1 MMTLTSLSESV
12 TFVIW
17 NRRTFGM
24 ICAVLVFLT
33 NYVPTEGRSAKLSVG
48 TLCAIFPMRD
58 ITLKGSAQMKRLTTS
73 LIIGACLLLPSAGAV
88 FAENPHGAAAGL
100 GVTKGQPGTQPSGA
114 PGGASCGTLT
124 GGAPPGQLGA
134 GGLSSNSPFA
144 LDAVGLQKN
153 YAGTPTNPGNSAS
166 NAHANSQYDVACFQH
181 STTMP

>member
-1 MMTLTSLSESV
+1 MKHAIASLT
-12 TFVIW
+12 
-17 NRRTFGM
+17 
-24 ICAVLVFLT
+24 
-33 NYVPTEGRSAKLSVG
+33 
-48 TLCAIFPMRD
+48 
-58 ITLKGSAQMKRLTTS
+58 
-73 LIIGACLLLPSAGAV
+73 IGACMLLSSAGVV

-134 GGLSSNSPFA
+134 GGLSSMSPFA

-166 NAHANSQYDVACFQH
+166 NPNANSQYDVACFQH
-181 STTMP
+181 MP